1 MKQLDQ
7 DVEKRLKSLN
17 VAELAAL
24 LDFVIPNRPDA
35 PMSDAPGNESK
46 LPDPPTRH

>member
-17 VAELAAL
+17 VAELAVL

-35 PMSDAPGNESK
+35 STSEASGNESE